1 MLLSQKHRNQQPV
14 VRRDFSGGLNTT
26 ATIEGIAENQLADVC
41 NMEVDHSTGCL
52 KTVAG
57 TKTLLEA
64 ENVFAAAY
72 DGINHVLL
80 VVLEDKTVHVTD
92 LTDSALG
99 ASLGTLTGALYPV
112 CASWED
118 GLLIASGGKL
128 QYYNGKS
135 LVTLDS
141 PNAKSVY
148 IRAGRVLITD
158 DANVR
163 YSGVGDETN
172 WTEDTNDASSSKW
185 VEAGYK
191 DGGTFV
197 GMCNLSSD
205 ILLIK
210 DNRRVYRLSGEFPD
224 WQIAEVSRNI
234 ECGGRLSFCS
244 IADNVLIFGGT
255 ELQAVQTTTDYGD
268 VKTQNVATLVAR
280 ELAKLPKDA
289 RVRFVPALSQVW
301 LIGTGGVV
309 LVFDTALNAWFKRQ
323 FNTDILDVLSIGE
336 NVLVVRKGGIAKL
349 DDSTFYDAGRP
360 LSWRFV
366 AQRLVSQHD
375 YLLKRV
381 QVSIVPY
388 ESTLYYGQVSVGA
401 VIVGLPIP
409 ARLTKIWH
417 NRSPIFKNRA
427 KIMLAG
433 RIKGTYVKG
442 DVVYDNP
449 ALIYGNTQKIFTR
462 HTFIRER
469 RNIFRSKA
477 LDVKGM
483 GGMGGFAL
491 NSIVM
496 DIAEV

>member
-1 MLLSQKHRNQQPV
+1 MFLSSKHQNQQPV

-26 ATIEGIAENQLADVC
+26 STVEGIAENQLADVL

-80 VVLEDKTVHVTD
+80 VVLEDRTVHATALD
-92 LTDSALG
+92 GAALG
-99 ASLGTLTGALYPV
+99 DSLGKLTGELYPV
-112 CASWED
+112 CAAWED
-118 GLLIASGGKL
+118 GLLLASGGKL
-128 QYYNGKS
+128 QYYNGKT

-141 PNAKSVY
+141 PDAKSVY
-148 IRAGRVLITD
+148 IRAGRVPITD

-163 YSGVGDETN
+163 HSGVGDETN

-185 VEAGYK
+185 IEAGYK
-191 DGGTFV
+191 DGGKFV

-205 ILLIK
+205 VLLIK

-234 ECGGRLSFCS
+234 ECGGRRSFCS

-255 ELQAVQTTTDYGD
+255 ELQAVQTTQDYGD
-268 VKTQNVATLVAR
+268 MKTQNMATLVAR

-289 RVRFVPALSQVW
+289 LVRYVPALSQVW
-301 LIGTGGVV
+301 LLGTGGTV
-309 LVFDTALNAWFKRQ
+309 LVFDTTLNAWFKRQ

-349 DDSTFYDAGRP
+349 DESTFYDAGRP

-427 KIMLAG
+427 KVMLAG
-433 RIKGTYVKG
+433 RLKGTYVKG
-442 DVVYDNP
+442 DVVFDNP
-449 ALIYGNTQKIFTR
+449 ALLYGNTQKLFSR

-469 RNIFRSKA
+469 RNVFRSKA
-477 LDVKGM
+477 LDVKGT
-483 GGMGGFAL
+483 GGMGGFSL